1 MFNILIS
8 LILLPLIGSLIICLL
23 DYNNIKAIR
32 TVALYTTT
40 ITFFISLLLLVFF
53 DKSNFGF
60 QFLTS
65 INWLNAINVNFVLG
79 IDGIALF
86 FILLTTFLFA
96 ICILSSWN
104 YILHNTKLFYVSFLI
119 METILVL
126 VFSTLDVLFFYMFF
140 ESVLIPM
147 FVIIGVWGARER
159 KIFAS
164 YMFFLYTLLGSVL
177 MLIAIFVMYCY
188 TGTTS
193 YEILLTCN
201 FNENL
206 QLLLWLAFF
215 LSFAVKVP
223 MVPFHIWLPEAHVE
237 APTPGSVILAG
248 VLLKLG
254 TYGFMRFSLPLFPYA
269 NIYFTPFV
277 FTLGL
282 LGVIYASLIAI
293 RQTDLKRVI
302 AYASVAHMN
311 LIMIGLFSNNVTA
324 IEGAF
329 LQMLSHG
336 LVAGALFL
344 VVGILYERFHSR
356 LIKYYSGLV
365 QVMPMFVL
373 FFLFFTLANIATP
386 GTSSFVGEFLIFI
399 GTFQNHATVTFLAA
413 TGMLFGG
420 IYSLWLYNRIAYG
433 NVKIEYVTNFV
444 DLNKREFFM
453 LFAILI
459 LVIFAGI
466 YPKFFLDFM
475 HASITG
481 LVTFM
486 NI

>member
-1 MFNILIS
+1 MYNVLIS
-8 LILLPLIGSLIICLL
+8 IILLPLIGSFIICLI
-23 DYNNIKAIR
+23 DYNNIKTIR
-32 TVALYTTT
+32 NVALYTTAV
-40 ITFFISLLLLVFF
+40 TFLVSLLLLIFF

-60 QFLTS
+60 QFITS
-65 INWLNAINVNFVLG
+65 TNWLNAINLNFVLG
-79 IDGIALF
+79 IDGVSLF
-86 FILLTTFLFA
+86 FILLSTFLFP

-104 YILHNTKLFYVSFLI
+104 YILRDTKLFYISFLI

-126 VFSTLDVLFFYMFF
+126 VFSSLDVIFFYIFF

-147 FVIIGVWGARER
+147 FLIIGIWGARER
-159 KIFAS
+159 KIYAS

-188 TGTTS
+188 TGTSS
-193 YEILLTCN
+193 YEVLLTCN
-201 FNENL
+201 FNDNL

-223 MVPFHIWLPEAHVE
+223 MIPFHIWLPEAHVE

-277 FTLGL
+277 FTLSL

-302 AYASVAHMN
+302 AYSSVAHMN
-311 LIMIGLFSNNVTA
+311 LIMIGLFANNVTA
-324 IEGAF
+324 IEGAL

-344 VVGILYERFHSR
+344 IVGALFERFHSR

-365 QVMPMFVL
+365 QVMPIFII
-373 FFLFFTLANIATP
+373 FFLFFTLANIAVP
-386 GTSSFVGEFLIFI
+386 GTSSFAGEFLIFI
-399 GTFQNHATVTFLAA
+399 GTFQNHAAITCLSA
-413 TGMLFGG
+413 TGMLLGG
-420 IYSLWLYNRIAYG
+420 IYSLWLYNRVAYG
-433 NVKIEYVTNFV
+433 NIKVKYITNFI
-444 DLNKREFFM
+444 DLTKREFFM
-453 LFAILI
+453 LFIL
-459 LVIFAGI
+459 LVLVLFAGV
-466 YPKFFLDFM
+466 YPTFFLDYI
-475 HASITG
+475 HASVTG
-481 LVTFM
+481 LVNFM